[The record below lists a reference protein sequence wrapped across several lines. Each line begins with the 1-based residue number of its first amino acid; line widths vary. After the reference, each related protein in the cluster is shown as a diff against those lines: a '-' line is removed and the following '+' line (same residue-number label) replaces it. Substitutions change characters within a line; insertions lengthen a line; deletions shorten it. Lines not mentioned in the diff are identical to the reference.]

1 MKVNMEKEI
10 LFAEKLKEIREIAKK
25 QGGMVTQEQ
34 VKEAFASFA
43 LQEEQME
50 MVQEYLK
57 KHHVGI
63 GVPIEEEEYLTD
75 GERNFLKA
83 YLEEIEA
90 LDTVSDGEREAIT
103 LSAMA
108 GDGEAQD
115 RLLTLY
121 LPKVVD
127 VAKLYTGQGVFL
139 EDLIGEGNVAAAMGV
154 KLLGAL
160 EHPSEAEGMLGSMM
174 MEAMEEYIALNAEE
188 GKKDQKIADKVNKV
202 ADAARKLA
210 EEYGRKVTAEELAGE
225 SSLSLKTIRDAIRM
239 SGGKIEDLEDLP

>member
-1 MKVNMEKEI
+1 MEKEI

>member
-1 MKVNMEKEI
+1 MEKEI

-50 MVQEYLK
+50 MVREYLK

-90 LDTVSDGEREAIT
+90 LDTVSEGEREAIT